1 MNYVKSREWIIKR
14 IKTIV
19 PSVVLAALFA
29 IIMCMSAFATGTTNE
44 ALNADQ
50 IIGNKFDVFYSIV
63 AAIVSAIGSII
74 TLWGICEWGIA
85 FQGQD
90 GTSQAHAF
98 KRIAGGMVMLLAPQ
112 LMLLF

>member
-1 MNYVKSREWIIKR
+1 MRERERIVKN
-14 IKTIV
+14 IKTTV
-19 PSVVLAALFA
+19 PIVVLTVLLA
-29 IIMCMSAFATGTTNE
+29 IIMCCPAFASGTTTG

>member
-1 MNYVKSREWIIKR
+1 MKIKEQTLNIIKQ
-14 IKTIV
+14 KAPV
-19 PSVVLAALFA
+19 VGLSVLSAMLV
-29 IIMCMSAFATGTTNE
+29 CCPAFATGTGAPE
-44 ALNADQ
+44 LNADV